1 MSFKELAEKGIWTQA
16 MSEAAKKAVVLLCSP
31 GTDTSLENLT
41 RNARLGVLLRWRA
54 KS

>member
-31 GTDTSLENLT
+31 GTDTSLGKPDQKCILDIP
-41 RNARLGVLLRWRA
+41 LR
-54 KS
+54 